1 MARLDVTGIDDLLS
15 DFNRW
20 SDPVAVNQAAVKA
33 VDAASPGV
41 AAEMSSA
48 IAGVEHGPYATGSVS
63 RSVKATKAKTN
74 AYGVFSASR
83 PTGRDKKGKRNAEK
97 AAYLQYGT
105 PTMPARPWAEKATR
119 KAEEKAAE
127 TLENVF
133 CDAMGIDREG

>member
-1 MARLDVTGIDDLLS
+1 MT
-15 DFNRW
+15 
-20 SDPVAVNQAAVKA
+20 VNQAAVKA

-48 IAGVEHGPYATGSVS
+48 IAGVEHGSYATGSVS
-63 RSVKATKAKTN
+63 QSVKATKAKTN

-105 PTMPARPWAEKATR
+105 PTMPARPWAEKAAR

-133 CDAMGIDREG
+133 CETMGIGKEG